1 MDTQNRLLF
10 ILFAFILFSCQGN
23 RDIHNLLDRIEM
35 FVETDADSARILLDS
50 IPMPD
55 TMNDKLFARW
65 CMLEAKIADKLNEDM
80 PYVEQLTRASNWYA
94 KNGTKEQQAW
104 IGLYLGRSYVED
116 KLFIPATNAYLDA
129 LEIALEDQKY
139 NVAGYISSYMGDL
152 YFYTGQTAEEQRKY
166 EEAANYFKKAGNTR
180 SYAFALRDIAKA
192 LTFKDSCSLAL
203 EYMLTADSIITK
215 LNNPREMSELAN
227 NLGNV
232 YELLDESEKAK
243 QYYLKAMEIDT
254 LESVSNYLT
263 LSSLYYSDDMLD
275 SARYYLSKTGIPTL
289 NPYTS
294 IDKFY
299 MGYLIEKEAKDFTKA
314 LLYLEQYIGKKDSL
328 YNEEMQVDIVDAEKR
343 HHLSML
349 LKKNRDLNNAKYF
362 YIILFSLSVIVG
374 LSIYLIY
381 LKRDKNRIKEIND
394 QQAELDQKE
403 VRLKELEKEIHVKNT
418 RLEDTSSLLQEFE
431 KTKQDLNAL
440 KSAKFNAEMIVK
452 RLKRQCKKV
461 TPDKKQEVASKDWNS
476 LIALI
481 NTYYP
486 NVATFIENNSY
497 NLTEKETEMCYLSF
511 LQLDVK
517 EESILLDINPESV
530 SKRRLRTRQ
539 KLNLTNLEKSIY
551 EFLVTC

>member
-1 MDTQNRLLF
+1 MRNILLF
-10 ILFAFILFSCQGN
+10 ILFIFLLFSCQGN
-23 RDIHNLLDRIEM
+23 RDIHNQLDRIEM
-35 FVETDADSARILLDS
+35 YVETNADSARVLLDS

-55 TMNDKLFARW
+55 TMNDKLFAQW
-65 CMLEAKIADKLNEDM
+65 CMLEAKTADKLHEDM

-116 KLFIPATNAYLDA
+116 KLFVPATKAYLDA

-152 YFYTGQTAEEQRKY
+152 YFYTGQTVEEQRKY
-166 EEAANYFKKAGNTR
+166 EEAAYYFKKAGNTR

-192 LTFKDSCSLAL
+192 LTFEDSCSVAL
-203 EYMLTADSIITK
+203 EYMLMADSIITGM
-215 LNNPREMSELAN
+215 NDSIGMASISNG
-227 NLGNV
+227 LGNI
-232 YELLDESEKAK
+232 YYQTQDFTKAK
-243 QYYLKAMEIDT
+243 KYF
-254 LESVSNYLT
+254 LESIMYDTVNSAPSLSALSNMYLDNG
-263 LSSLYYSDDMLD
+263 LLD
-275 SARYYLSKTGIPTL
+275 SARYYIKLAYRPTH
-289 NPYTS
+289 NPFTLVALLYEN
-294 IDKFY
+294 Y
-299 MGYLIEKEAKDFTKA
+299 QIEKEYGNIEEA
-314 LLYLEQYIGKKDSL
+314 LGYMEQYNTAKDSL

-343 HHLSML
+343 HHLSKL

-381 LKRDKNRIKEIND
+381 LKRDKNRIKRIND
-394 QQAELDQKE
+394 QQTELDQKE
-403 VRLKELEKEIHVKNT
+403 VRLKELEKEISLKNSK
-418 RLEDTSSLLQEFE
+418 LEDTKALEQEFE

-440 KSAKFNAEMIVK
+440 KSAKFNTEIIVK
-452 RLKRQCKKV
+452 KLKRQCKKV
-461 TPDKKQEVASKDWNS
+461 TLDKEQAITSKDWNS
-476 LIALI
+476 LIALV
-481 NTYYP
+481 NTFYP
-486 NVATFIENNSY
+486 NVAAFIKNNTCS
-497 NLTEKETEMCYLSF
+497 LTEKETEMCYLSF

-539 KLNLTNLEKSIY
+539 KLNLTNLETSIY

>member
-1 MDTQNRLLF
+1 MDMKNRLLF

-254 LESVSNYLT
+254 LESVSNYLA

-299 MGYLIEKEAKDFTKA
+299 MGYLIEKEANDFTKA

>member
-1 MDTQNRLLF
+1 MDMKNRLLF

-65 CMLEAKIADKLNEDM
+65 CMLEAKVADKLDEDM

-94 KNGTKEQQAW
+94 KKGTKEQQAW

-116 KLFIPATNAYLDA
+116 KLFVPATNAYLDA

-180 SYAFALRDIAKA
+180 SYAFALRDVAKA

-203 EYMLTADSIITK
+203 EYMLTADSIIKGMNDSIGMASIT
-215 LNNPREMSELAN
+215 NG
-227 NLGNV
+227 LGNI
-232 YELLDESEKAK
+232 YYQKRDFTKAK
-243 QYYLKAMEIDT
+243 KYL
-254 LESVSNYLT
+254 LESIMYDTVNSAPSFSALSNMFL
-263 LSSLYYSDDMLD
+263 DNGIID
-275 SARYYLSKTGIPTL
+275 SARYYIKQACRPTH
-289 NPYTS
+289 NPYTLVALL
-294 IDKFY
+294 Y
-299 MGYLIEKEAKDFTKA
+299 QNYQIEKEYGNIEGA
-314 LLYLEQYIGKKDSL
+314 LGYMEQYNNAKDSL

-349 LKKNRDLNNAKYF
+349 LKKNKDLINAKYF

-403 VRLKELEKEIHVKNT
+403 VRLKELEKEIHLKNT
-418 RLEDTSSLLQEFE
+418 RLEDTKALQQEFE
-431 KTKQDLNAL
+431 KTKIDLNAL
-440 KSAKFNAEMIVK
+440 KSAKFDTEMIVK

-461 TPDKKQEVASKDWNS
+461 NIDKEQSITTKDWNS